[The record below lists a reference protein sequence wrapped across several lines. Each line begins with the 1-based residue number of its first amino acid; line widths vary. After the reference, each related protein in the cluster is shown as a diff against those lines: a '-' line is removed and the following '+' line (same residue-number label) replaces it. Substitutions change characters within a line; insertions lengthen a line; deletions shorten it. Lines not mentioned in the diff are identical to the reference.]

1 MEVTS
6 AMATFRTRTVTLLL
20 FILEDRNQ
28 GVTPSP
34 LNPKMAMRSTHLTKT
49 VFRNNTLSSQPLD
62 SVSFGFAGS
71 VMRDNTVFDSVMAS
85 LESRAV
91 FSVSKWEMFCHQFAL
106 LKLTEKYHHHII
118 K

>member
-6 AMATFRTRTVTLLL
+6 AMAIFRTPTVILL
-20 FILEDRNQ
+20 FFILKHRNQ
-28 GVTPSP
+28 VMTLFP
-34 LNPKMAMRSTHLTKT
+34 LIPKVAMKSTHLTKT
-49 VFRNNTLSSQPLD
+49 AFRNNTLSSQPLD
-62 SVSFGFAGS
+62 SVSFGFAVS
-71 VMRDNTVFDSVMAS
+71 VMRDDTVFDSVMAS

-106 LKLTEKYHHHII
+106 LKLTEQYRRII